1 MFEAYTLYPVNPAL
15 SPSNTLCVT
24 GKLRC
29 QPTTNDIHHLLLT
42 LHSMFI
48 RCLAKRNHMLRIFLS
63 LPYTIPFCTYIY
75 KTLSMFST
83 LSLFYICFLSFV
95 SIWLSLIII
104 WSYSLS
110 YLSIKLYIPIHLK
123 KKLKLYSGF
132 SVCSQCSTL
141 GNGIPTLRTRLP
153 YTSI

>member
-83 LSLFYICFLSFV
+83 LSLFYICFFIFCLYLVV
-95 SIWLSLIII
+95 SYNYMVLFIVVFIYKI
-104 WSYSLS
+104 
-110 YLSIKLYIPIHLK
+110 
-123 KKLKLYSGF
+123 
-132 SVCSQCSTL
+132 V
-141 GNGIPTLRTRLP
+141 
-153 YTSI
+153 YTNTFKEKT